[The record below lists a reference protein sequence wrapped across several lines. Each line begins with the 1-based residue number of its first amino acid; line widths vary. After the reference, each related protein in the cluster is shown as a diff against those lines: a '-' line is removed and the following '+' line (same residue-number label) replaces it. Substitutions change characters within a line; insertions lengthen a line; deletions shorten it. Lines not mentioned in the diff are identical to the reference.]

1 MKYLQNLPILLLIF
15 IFLSCGMEPEPIN
28 YGKDICAHCNMK
40 IMDKRYGAEY
50 INSKGK
56 VFKFDSGECLIDY
69 AVQNGIQE
77 NDGLGLVTDFS
88 NPGTLIKVTDA
99 VFIISQKLP
108 SPMGAFLT
116 AFSSKSN
123 AQQKLDEVGGDIYNW
138 NSVKS
143 KILNRQ

>member
-1 MKYLQNLPILLLIF
+1 MKYIQHIIIITVTF

-69 AVQNGIQE
+69 AAQNGIQE
-77 NDGLGLVTDFS
+77 SDGLGLVTDFS

-116 AFSSKSN
+116 AFSSKNN
-123 AQQKLDEVGGDIYNW
+123 AQKKIDEVGGEIYNW

-143 KILNRQ
+143 KIINRQ